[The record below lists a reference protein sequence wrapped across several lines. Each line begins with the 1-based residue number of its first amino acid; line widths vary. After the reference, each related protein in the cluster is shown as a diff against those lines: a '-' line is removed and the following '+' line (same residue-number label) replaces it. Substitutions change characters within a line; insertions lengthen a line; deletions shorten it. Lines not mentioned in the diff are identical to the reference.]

1 MSTQQQTNFVAI
13 DGDLSGGGNLTPF
26 INSDGGPTT
35 GSRPDSVTLTSLGGL
50 NVINNWFVDSAEA
63 SDTVNINGSLR
74 NSEIDLGSG
83 DDVFNI
89 DRFGLGGSINGSLIR
104 GNDGNDVLNL
114 LVGGN
119 GAANS
124 TFRGGAGSDLINL
137 NGNFS
142 NVEAEGGLGN
152 DTIQFTGAGFFTGSV
167 ARTGA
172 GSDIIR
178 DNGLAINL
186 AGSTVQ
192 GGGDNDLINVSSSI
206 AGLAANGILIGGG
219 AGNDRIF
226 SVNSGQATVTA
237 GAGNDFVQAFNGD
250 DSLIGGGGNDY
261 ILAGSGND
269 TVWGDT
275 PDGIESGND
284 VIFGIT
290 GSNKIYAGGGDDFV
304 AGGLADDSVNGD
316 AGNDTLIGGAGN
328 DTLNGG
334 EGADIL
340 FANDISA
347 QTAAGFNFRTTTTPL
362 NLGNLAGAGIFLSS
376 GAPVSTIVLFSS
388 LANGTA
394 SLLDGQ
400 GTIDPTGQAFVRNP
414 ITGSVAD
421 FTSLGTVAPA
431 TLSGITALYDQLR
444 TNANAIDIGDVVIT
458 SGAYNNAAT
467 LAPNNST
474 NFLTGGNGNDIA
486 FGGAGVDNIEGGG
499 GNDTIIGGAGVDILA
514 GDSIALGGAF
524 GADVFV
530 QGAGSSSAANTAT
543 LGSNWTINWTT
554 ANAGPDIITDFVAR
568 VGGTTIDRVAF
579 ETNAAF
585 ALTNAGTNNVVNALG
600 SANNQAWSANDV
612 VIFAGT
618 WDADSRQF
626 ITSTVGTG
634 ATDVLAFSAT
644 NAAVAGTNNF
654 IAAMGTQAVVLL
666 GAAGQSFQ
674 GNNFF
679 GTFA

>member
-13 DGDLSGGGNLTPF
+13 DGDLSRGGNLTPF

-192 GGGDNDLINVSSSI
+192 GGGDNDAINLSSSI

-219 AGNDRIF
+219 AGNDTIF

-275 PDGIESGND
+275 PDGIESGSD

-347 QTAAGFNFRTTTTPL
+347 QTAAGFDFKTNNGNPL
-362 NLGNLAGAGIFLSS
+362 NLGNLAGSDIFLSD
-376 GAPVSTIVLFSS
+376 GTASTIVLFSD

-394 SLLDGQ
+394 SLLDGE
-400 GTIDPTGQAFVRNP
+400 GTIDGTGQAFVRNYGP
-414 ITGSVAD
+414 E
-421 FTSLGTVAPA
+421 FPLNTSSGTVAPA

-444 TNANAIDIGDVVIT
+444 TNANAIDIGNVVIA
-458 SGAYNNAAT
+458 SAAYNTAAT

-554 ANAGPDIITDFVAR
+554 ANAGPDIITDFVAS
-568 VGGTTIDRVAF
+568 VGTTRIDRVAF
-579 ETNAAF
+579 ETDAAF
-585 ALTNAGTNNVVNALG
+585 ALTNAGNNGVVNALG
-600 SANNQAWSANDV
+600 SANNQAWLANNV

-626 ITSTVGTG
+626 ITSTVGNG

-644 NAAVAGTNNF
+644 ADAVAGTNNF
-654 IAAMGTQAVVLL
+654 IAAMGDQAVVLL

-679 GTFA
+679 GTFV